1 MKRINLKK
9 IVIIFFIATLLS
21 FSTSLLEADTNTGEF
36 TLDIPAIC
44 KLSIENSDQVISL
57 VQNVNGEAAYEA
69 GYVDG
74 DPNKPIL
81 IVDANT
87 NWKLSVAV
95 TYDWDIV
102 GSYQKDTSDL
112 QLKVTSSAGHQTG
125 FNNYT
130 GLSLADQD
138 IASNAAGAS
147 EETYNC
153 NYRILLG
160 WKKDIPGVY
169 IIILTYTLSTQPG

>member
-1 MKRINLKK
+1 MKK
-9 IVIIFFIATLLS
+9 IVIIFSIIHLLI
-21 FSTSLLEADTNTGEF
+21 FSTSLVTAATDTGEF
-36 TLDIPAIC
+36 ILDIPAIC
-44 KLSIENSDQVISL
+44 KLSIEDADQIISL
-57 VQNVNGEAAYEA
+57 VQDVNGEAAYET

-102 GSYQKDTSDL
+102 GSYQKDTGDL
-112 QLKVTSSAGHQTG
+112 QLKVTSSAGHQVG
-125 FNNYT
+125 FNNYA
-130 GLSLADQD
+130 GLSLIDQD
-138 IASNAAGAS
+138 IASNIAGAS
-147 EETYNC
+147 NETYNC
-153 NYRILLG
+153 NYRILLD